1 MPETSTPCR
10 IGMSFSEKNG
20 RQGGLRRACSGF
32 RIRSIRHISADSE
45 GDPPRPTASVRQSEW
60 AKNTSADVGKIRK
73 YFCGIDERVADL
85 PSVGMNTAGRVRRRY
100 PDFLDTLTDH
110 SRRCFLTRPST
121 EVLLVPLGPSDPVAI
136 RAARPLGHAPAF
148 LGWAQHRSLNGGKV
162 QLLSLYRSTWR
173 RFSTSSDH
181 A

>member
-10 IGMSFSEKNG
+10 IGMRFSEKNG
-20 RQGGLRRACSGF
+20 RQEGLRRACSGF
-32 RIRSIRHISADSE
+32 RIRSIRHIAADTQGYST
-45 GDPPRPTASVRQSEW
+45 PPMASVRQSEW
-60 AKNTSADVGKIRK
+60 VENASKRVGKSRN
-73 YFCGIDERVADL
+73 YFCRTDERVADL

-100 PDFLDTLTDH
+100 PVFLDTLTDH

-121 EVLLVPLGPSDPVAI
+121 EALLVPLGPSDPVAI

-162 QLLSLYRSTWR
+162 QLLSLYRSTR
-173 RFSTSSDH
+173 RRVSTSSDH